1 MGTERTLRT
10 CEKGH
15 TFYKSST
22 CPTCPVCNKKKG
34 TDTGFLTYLSN
45 PARNSLLNHG
55 INTLDALSAYTRKE
69 ILNLHGI
76 GKASIPTLEKLLAGL
91 GLSFRSEQPVQKD

>member
-1 MGTERTLRT
+1 MTTGRTLRT

-22 CPTCPVCNKKKG
+22 CPICPLCEKEKKRAA
-34 TDTGFLTYLSN
+34 GFLAYLSN
-45 PARNSLLNHG
+45 PARNSLLYHG
-55 INTLDALSAYTRKE
+55 IDTLEKLSGNSKKE

-76 GKASIPTLEKLLAGL
+76 GKASIPILEKLLIEE
-91 GLSFRSEQPVQKD
+91 GLSFKSEQPVRKD

>member
-1 MGTERTLRT
+1 MATDRTLRT

-15 TFYKSST
+15 TFYKSTT
-22 CPTCPVCNKKKG
+22 CPTCPRCNKKKG
-34 TDTGFLTYLSN
+34 TAIGFLTYLSN
-45 PARNSLLNHG
+45 PAKNSLLHHG
-55 INTLDALSAYTRKE
+55 IDTLEALSAYTRKE

-76 GKASIPTLEKLLAGL
+76 GKASIPTLEKLLAGQ

>member
-1 MGTERTLRT
+1 MTTGRTLRT

-15 TFYKSST
+15 TFYKSTT
-22 CPTCPVCNKKKG
+22 CPICTLCEKEKKPAA
-34 TDTGFLTYLSN
+34 GFLTYLSN
-45 PARNSLLNHG
+45 PAKNSLLHHG
-55 INTLDALSAYTRKE
+55 IDTLEALSTYTRKE

-76 GKASIPTLEKLLAGL
+76 GKASIPTLEKLLAGQ